1 MVLLSLDDVLT
12 IRRRLVR
19 TVVGDGAW
27 GNVDPVAP
35 DKLDSAVARQQT
47 GYGGVAKYDTV
58 HEVAATLF
66 YGINMAHA
74 FENGNKRTSLVTLLV
89 FLDRN
94 KQVVVDTSQDD
105 LYEMTTQVA
114 AHTFPLRAADKQRN
128 ADAEVGA
135 IGSWLR
141 GRVRPLTLG
150 DRTMRFSEMRRHLE
164 AQGCVF
170 DDPNQNFIKIRNG
183 QLSIRTGFPRHD
195 FEIDVTEI
203 KRIRRAL
210 RLDEAHGVDSAAFY
224 DFESRVD
231 TFVNQYRQ
239 VLSRLAL
246 V

>member
-1 MVLLSLDDVLT
+1 MVLLSLSEVLT
-12 IRRRLVR
+12 IRRRLVK

-58 HEVAATLF
+58 HEVGATLF
-66 YGINMAHA
+66 YGVNMAHA
-74 FENGNKRTSLVTLLV
+74 FENGNKRTALVTLLV

-94 KQVVVDTSQDD
+94 KQVMVDTSQDE

-128 ADAEVGA
+128 ADTEVGA

-141 GRVRPLTLG
+141 ARARPLVLG
-150 DRTMRFSEMRRHLE
+150 DRHMKFSELKQHLE
-164 AQGCVF
+164 DQGCSF
-170 DDPNQNFIKIRNG
+170 DPPGGNFIKIRRG
-183 QLSIRTGFPRHD
+183 QMTISTGYPRHD
-195 FEIDVTEI
+195 FEIAVSEI
-203 KRIRRAL
+203 KKIRRAL

-224 DFESRVD
+224 DFEGSVD
-231 TFVNQYRQ
+231 AFVNKYRQ